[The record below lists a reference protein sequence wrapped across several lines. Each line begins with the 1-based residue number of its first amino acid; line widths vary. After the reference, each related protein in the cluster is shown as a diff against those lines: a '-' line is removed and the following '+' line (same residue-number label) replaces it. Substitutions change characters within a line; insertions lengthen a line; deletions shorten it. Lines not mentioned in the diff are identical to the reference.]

1 MHGGAGR
8 SMIHGFLSPTSLSL
22 VFLALAMATPDPCAR
37 ADEAP
42 ENAGCDLSEPERRM
56 ETLLRGDGQKRPA
69 LRCRHELQA
78 FARQRA
84 RDMAKRR
91 YLSHV
96 TPERRGPNQLLRDRG
111 YPLPPSY
118 QGGLSNNVE
127 SIVGGIRA
135 PADVWRALTLSATHR
150 GHILGEDPDFLD
162 QDEFGVAY
170 YRDIYAPHVDYWVIV
185 IARRGRP
192 DEPAVLCTPQPAEC
206 FKVPGRDSGPL
217 QGTPTRP

>member
-1 MHGGAGR
+1 
-8 SMIHGFLSPTSLSL
+8 MIQGFLSPTSLSL
-22 VFLALAMATPDPCAR
+22 VILALAMATPGPSAR
-37 ADEAP
+37 AAEAP
-42 ENAGCDLSEPERRM
+42 GNNGCDLSEPERRM
-56 ETLLRGDGQKRPA
+56 EMLLLGDGQRRPA

-84 RDMAKRR
+84 RDMAERR

-127 SIVGGIRA
+127 SIVGGIRT

-170 YRDIYAPHVDYWVIV
+170 YRDVYAPHVDYWVIV
-185 IARRGRP
+185 IARRSRP
-192 DEPAVLCTPQPAEC
+192 DEPPVLCTPQPAEC
-206 FKVPGRDSGPL
+206 FKVPGTDSGPL
-217 QGTPTRP
+217 QGPPTRP